1 MATQKVVNDAQ
12 KHQEKTIVA
21 YKKVFE
27 SEEGKKVLHDLM
39 RKHAVITGTFQEN
52 ANLMYF
58 KEGERAVVFGIMQ
71 MIGVDIQEFRDSYEE
86 IVDPF
91 KFGDAQ

>member
-1 MATQKVVNDAQ
+1 MTTQKVTDAAQ
-12 KHQEKTIVA
+12 KYQEKTIIA

-27 SEEGKKVLHDLM
+27 SPEGQLVLHDLM
-39 RKHAVITGTFQEN
+39 RKHGVVGGTFQEN

-58 KEGERAVVFGIMQ
+58 KEGERAVVFQIMQ
-71 MIGVDIQEFRDSYEE
+71 VIGVDIQEFRDSYEE

-91 KFGDAQ
+91 KFGEGP